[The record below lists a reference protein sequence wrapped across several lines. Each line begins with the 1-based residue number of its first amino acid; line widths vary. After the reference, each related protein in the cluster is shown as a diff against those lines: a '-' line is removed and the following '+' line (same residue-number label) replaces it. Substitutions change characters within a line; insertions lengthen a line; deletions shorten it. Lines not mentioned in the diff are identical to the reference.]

1 MRGMVDEDTPQDKR
15 TTVAKDGELWD
26 LVFSDEFNLD
36 GRSFEPGQ
44 DPNWEAVN
52 LPPSTA
58 MGTLEHYSSSAWRY
72 TSGMLQSWNKMCFQ
86 GGILEVAVSLPGSPT
101 KAGLK
106 PRVFVL
112 GNLARY
118 GYPASMDGV

>member
-36 GRSFEPGQ
+36 GRSFAPGQ

-58 MGTLEHYSSSAWRY
+58 MGTLEHYSSDQVTTKNGQLEITLQRDLRDGSSSAWRY
-72 TSGMLQSWNKMCFQ
+72 TSGMLQSWNKMCF
-86 GGILEVAVSLPGSPT
+86 
-101 KAGLK
+101 
-106 PRVFVL
+106 
-112 GNLARY
+112 
-118 GYPASMDGV
+118 